1 MTSLDDT
8 TCFDFET
15 TPLVGRS
22 LSPQENVSFYSAGL
36 SSEHN
41 FVQDHLA
48 SEMQKQRGRKRL
60 RKKRAQEVLRQEW
73 AWRASVATTQ
83 TALSCTFDFFP
94 KLPSEMD
101 ALCYR
106 YSCGLG
112 PPRTAEELAY
122 LDLQAKRGVSS

>member
-1 MTSLDDT
+1 MTSFDDS

-15 TPLVGRS
+15 TSGGGQFLQDHG
-22 LSPQENVSFYSAGL
+22 SFYSAAL
-36 SSEHN
+36 SPKHD
-41 FVQDHLA
+41 FVKENLA

-60 RKKRAQEVLRQEW
+60 RKKKAQEVLHQEW
-73 AWRASVATTQ
+73 YWRSLLEVLPKNGTF
-83 TALSCTFDFFP
+83 TFDFFQ

-112 PPRTAEELAY
+112 PPQSAEELAY

>member
-1 MTSLDDT
+1 MSSLDDT
-8 TCFDFET
+8 TCFAFEA
-15 TPLVGRS
+15 TPLVGWS
-22 LSPQENVSFYSAGL
+22 LSPQDNVSSYLTGL

-41 FVQDHLA
+41 FVHDNLA

-73 AWRASVATTQ
+73 AWRASMQ
-83 TALSCTFDFFP
+83 TAPICKFNFLP